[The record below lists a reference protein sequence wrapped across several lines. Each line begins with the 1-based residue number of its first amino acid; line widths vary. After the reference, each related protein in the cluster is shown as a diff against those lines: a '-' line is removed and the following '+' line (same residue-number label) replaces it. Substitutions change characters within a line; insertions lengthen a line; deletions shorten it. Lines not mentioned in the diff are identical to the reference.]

1 MTLTSSKPKKQ
12 RKWHYTKP
20 LHLQQKEFAMHLSKE
35 LKESIGKR
43 SLDGRKG
50 DTVKIMR
57 GNEKFV
63 GKQGHITAIL
73 RQKRQVLI
81 EGITRKRLDGTEI
94 QIPFKASNLMIVNI
108 EDKDDRRLK
117 GKKIVTKGNTREG
130 AGAKTEVKA
139 NKKEKVKEDGK

>member
-1 MTLTSSKPKKQ
+1 MELKSSKPKKQ

-20 LHLQQKEFAMHLSKE
+20 LHLQQKEFGMHLSKD
-35 LKESIGKR
+35 LKASIGKR

-50 DTVKIMR
+50 DTVQLMR

-63 GKQGHITAIL
+63 GKQGKITAIL

-81 EGITRKRLDGTEI
+81 EGMTRKRLDGTEI

-108 EDKDDRRLK
+108 DDKDSRRLK
-117 GKKIVTKGNTREG
+117 GKKI
-130 AGAKTEVKA
+130 AKIEVKEE
-139 NKKEKVKEDGK
+139 KKKVKEDGK